1 MSGLVLSLEQIAANP
16 QAEVG
21 GKGAALAQLT
31 RAGLVVPRALVVVA
45 DAYRAY
51 LQATGLQAAILLELG
66 RKDFSDMR
74 WEELWD
80 TALRIRNLF
89 LTHDLPPDLAA
100 QLGPP
105 LQAAF
110 GQRPVAVRS
119 SALGED
125 SGASSFAGLHES
137 YVNLSGLP
145 DILKHLRL
153 VWASLWS
160 DAALLY
166 RQELQLDLQHSAMA
180 VVVQEMVVGER
191 SGVAFSMDPTDGSRA
206 VIEAVH
212 GLNQGLVDG
221 TVEPDRWLLERAGGR
236 LLEHVPAQRRQWLQ
250 PTAAGVQVQPLP
262 PDLIYRPP
270 LQAAEVDRVY
280 ALARRAEELF
290 GSPQDVEWTCRQDDL
305 HLLQSRPITTGAAAG
320 EDQRAWYLSLRRS
333 FESLQALQGKIEGEI
348 LPGMT
353 AAAREL
359 AARPLAELSAEALAE
374 EIEHRQAVYQHWVE
388 VYWADLIS
396 FAHGARLLG
405 QVYNDTL
412 HPEDPYEFTDLLA
425 GERMLSVQRNQALS
439 ELGARLQAGA
449 PEAEIDAAWA
459 AFTER
464 FGDLGGRAQVLHLAR
479 QLPAQAASPRRPDTE
494 ALEARFLGAFRGE
507 ERERAVALL
516 DLGRASWRL
525 RDDDNLYLGRIEEQL
540 QAALAEA
547 RRRLV
552 GQGKLWAAQ
561 LPDEA
566 VTTALRQPGF
576 VPQQASAPDAS
587 PAPRKGDFTVAAR
600 QLVGQ
605 PAGPGLARGRA
616 RVILQ
621 PADLLEFTAGE
632 ILVCDAL
639 DPGMTFVVPL
649 CGGIVE
655 RRGGMLIHGAIIAR
669 EYGLACVTGVPEVTR
684 FVQSGDEITVDG
696 YLGIVILSAPATR
709 SAGVA

>member
-1 MSGLVLSLEQIAANP
+1 MSDLVLSLEEMAANP

-21 GKGAALAQLT
+21 GKGAALARLT
-31 RAGLVVPRALVVVA
+31 RAGLQVPPARLVVA

-51 LQATGLQAAILLELG
+51 LEATGLRAAIMLELG
-66 RKDFSDMR
+66 RKDFADMR

-89 LTHDLPPDLAA
+89 MTHDLPPDLVAR
-100 QLGPP
+100 LGPP

-110 GQRPVAVRS
+110 GQRTVAVRS

-137 YVNLSGLP
+137 YVNLCGLP
-145 DILKHLRL
+145 DILKHVRL

-166 RQELQLDLQHSAMA
+166 RQELQLDPEHSAMA
-180 VVVQEMVVGER
+180 VVVQEMVVGEC
-191 SGVAFSMDPTDGSRA
+191 SGVAFSMDPTDRSRA

-221 TVEPDRWLLERAGGR
+221 TVEPDRWLLERSGGR
-236 LLEHVPAQRRQWLQ
+236 LLQHLPAQRQQWLQ
-250 PTAAGVQVQPLP
+250 PSGSGAELQPLP
-262 PDLIYRPP
+262 PDLTARPP
-270 LQAAEVDRVY
+270 LQEAEVDRVY

-333 FESLQALQGKIEGEI
+333 FESLQALQKKIEEEI

-353 AAAREL
+353 AAAKEL
-359 AARPLAELSAEALAE
+359 AARPLSELSDPALAE
-374 EIEHRQAVYQHWVE
+374 EIEHRRAVHQHWVG
-388 VYWADLIS
+388 VYWADLIP
-396 FAHGARLLG
+396 FAHGARLFG

-412 HPEDPYEFTDLLA
+412 HPADPYEFTDLLA
-425 GERMLSVQRNQALS
+425 GAQMLSIQRNQALS
-439 ELGARLQAGA
+439 ELGALLQAGA
-449 PEAEIDAAWA
+449 EEGMIAAAWE
-459 AFTER
+459 AFTGQ
-464 FGDLGGRAQVLHLAR
+464 FGDLGGREQVLNLAR
-479 QLPAQAASPRRPDTE
+479 QLPVQAATARRPDTA
-494 ALEARFLGAFRGE
+494 ALEAHFLGAFTGE
-507 ERERAVALL
+507 ERQRAVALL

-525 RDDDNLYLGRIEEQL
+525 RDDDNLYLGRVEEQL
-540 QAALAEA
+540 QAALAA
-547 RRRLV
+547 GRQRL
-552 GQGKLWAAQ
+552 QQQDKPWAAK

-566 VTTALRQPGF
+566 VTVALRQPEWT
-576 VPQQASAPDAS
+576 PQAPAAEE
-587 PAPRKGDFTVAAR
+587 PPPPPEGDFTVAAR

-616 RVILQ
+616 RVIFQ
-621 PADLLEFTAGE
+621 PSDLLAFEAGE

-684 FVQSGDEITVDG
+684 FVHTGDEITVDG
-696 YLGIVILSAPATR
+696 YLGIVILSAPATPP
-709 SAGVA
+709 AGVA